1 MEIVIYITISIL
13 ILAIALIKQ
22 RMLAN
27 IETSNPYHAQY
38 ILRRRDDYLVLF
50 DRDALS
56 CRFFYDAFPGMRL
69 RHQVTAWHTAPQTGC
84 IQGKIIRSSLFV
96 LNNSHFM
103 FKN

>member
-38 ILRRRDDYLVLF
+38 ILRRAMITWCCSTVM
-50 DRDALS
+50 
-56 CRFFYDAFPGMRL
+56 P
-69 RHQVTAWHTAPQTGC
+69 
-84 IQGKIIRSSLFV
+84 
-96 LNNSHFM
+96 
-103 FKN
+103 

>member
-56 CRFFYDAFPGMRL
+56 
-69 RHQVTAWHTAPQTGC
+69 
-84 IQGKIIRSSLFV
+84 
-96 LNNSHFM
+96 
-103 FKN
+103 

>member
-56 CRFFYDAFPGMRL
+56 SRFFYDAITDKPGKWNINYR
-69 RHQVTAWHTAPQTGC
+69 
-84 IQGKIIRSSLFV
+84 IIYC
-96 LNNSHFM
+96 
-103 FKN
+103 